1 MVNKAIIVSLMKSM
15 FLKPRIGR
23 MYQQGWN
30 NYRTLVL
37 GSHIPCLVPNCEF
50 KELCCSSNTI
60 FEMDNK
66 CPEYAGKHDDSLRLS
81 NANIIELE
89 AYINGEANYPYY
101 SAFTKNILGAFDS
114 ISKEKKESFWEYVTF
129 SNYFQCFTKSSSLP
143 EDIDYAE
150 HIGALKELLEHLNPH
165 PQIIYVWTERLCKFL
180 NEHYSEI
187 DGLRPLSKSN
197 ESVMQGCFVN
207 CFAYKDS
214 LEMEDVENSYKNN
227 QTLEDM
233 IEHLFPHGYTGIPQE
248 ETPFLMHDTF
258 KTFEKTHKNEAF
270 FEKGKKIFKYISKE
284 GVEDKIFI
292 FDPVTGR
299 LKLKDYF
306 LAAFLIAFL
315 KDFHY
320 TKITDLFSPGYVD
333 RKKPISEFIPF
344 SHDIGHVVSNYRGKE
359 LNPSEK
365 RKIEGV
371 YTKMLEGKTITEDD
385 FTIALSNLK
394 WKLD

>member
-1 MVNKAIIVSLMKSM
+1 MVNKVIIVSLMKSM

-50 KELCCSSNTI
+50 KELCCSSKTI

-248 ETPFLMHDTF
+248 ETAFLENKAF
-258 KTFEKTHKNEAF
+258 KEFKKNPLIVVTDDQRKLFEFVVNIGVE
-270 FEKGKKIFKYISKE
+270 EKIFKYD
-284 GVEDKIFI
+284 VE
-292 FDPVTGR
+292 TGR
-299 LKLKDYF
+299 LKILYPRMAALF
-306 LAAFLIAFL
+306 LVLL
-315 KDFHY
+315 THTGY
-320 TKITDLFSPGYVD
+320 SYRQMNNLFSP
-333 RKKPISEFIPF
+333 KK
-344 SHDIGHVVSNYRGKE
+344 SNHFEPYKE
-359 LNPSEK
+359 GNLSMVITDAK
-365 RKIEGV
+365 RKF
-371 YTKMLEGKTITEDD
+371 GKLDEKKLAEIRDKVTGEIPTIDNFNAAITE
-385 FTIALSNLK
+385 LGWVK
-394 WKLD
+394 KKLVKI

>member
-1 MVNKAIIVSLMKSM
+1 
-15 FLKPRIGR
+15 
-23 MYQQGWN
+23 
-30 NYRTLVL
+30 
-37 GSHIPCLVPNCEF
+37 
-50 KELCCSSNTI
+50 
-60 FEMDNK
+60 
-66 CPEYAGKHDDSLRLS
+66 
-81 NANIIELE
+81 
-89 AYINGEANYPYY
+89 
-101 SAFTKNILGAFDS
+101 
-114 ISKEKKESFWEYVTF
+114 
-129 SNYFQCFTKSSSLP
+129 
-143 EDIDYAE
+143 
-150 HIGALKELLEHLNPH
+150 
-165 PQIIYVWTERLCKFL
+165 
-180 NEHYSEI
+180 
-187 DGLRPLSKSN
+187 
-197 ESVMQGCFVN
+197 
-207 CFAYKDS
+207 
-214 LEMEDVENSYKNN
+214 MEDVENSYKNN

>member
-1 MVNKAIIVSLMKSM
+1 MKSI

-50 KELCCSSNTI
+50 KELCCSSKTI
-60 FEMDNK
+60 FEMENK

-114 ISKEKKESFWEYVTF
+114 ISKEKKESFWEYVAF
-129 SNYFQCFTKSSSLP
+129 SNYFQCFTNSSSLP

-150 HIGALKELLEHLNPH
+150 HISALRELLEHLNPH

-197 ESVMQGCFVN
+197 ESIMQGCFVN

-214 LEMEDVENSYKNN
+214 LEMEDVENWNKNN

-233 IEHLFPHGYTGIPQE
+233 IEHLFPHGYTGIPQA
-248 ETPFLMHDTF
+248 ETAFLAHSTF
-258 KTFEKTHKNEAF
+258 KAFEKQHKAKLTPEQKN
-270 FEKGKKIFKYISKE
+270 IFKYISSEKGIVKE
-284 GVEDKIFI
+284 IFEY
-292 FDPVTGR
+292 DNKTGR
-299 LKLKDYF
+299 LKILNYRMAAPILVLLKKKEFSYRGMG
-306 LAAFLIAFL
+306 I
-315 KDFHY
+315 
-320 TKITDLFSPGYVD
+320 LFSPIRNNQFEPFKGPTLRNVVNGVKSEHLTDDERSKITSLCKDMTNENKIGIKEKDFMEAVD
-333 RKKPISEFIPF
+333 ELDWPNWKK
-344 SHDIGHVVSNYRGKE
+344 
-359 LNPSEK
+359 
-365 RKIEGV
+365 
-371 YTKMLEGKTITEDD
+371 
-385 FTIALSNLK
+385 
-394 WKLD
+394 